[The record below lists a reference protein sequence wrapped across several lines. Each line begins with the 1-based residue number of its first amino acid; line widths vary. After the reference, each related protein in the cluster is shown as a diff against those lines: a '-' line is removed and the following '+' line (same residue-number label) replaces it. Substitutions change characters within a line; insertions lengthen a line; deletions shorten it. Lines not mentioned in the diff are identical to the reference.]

1 MVHTVFIIDENTS
14 GYFCAVGKADS
25 ITENVKKTC
34 LSSTWC
40 THNVGCSS
48 RQRKTWVIFQDLE
61 GDSLL
66 KELSFIRR
74 VLHIDGKIHVF
85 PSQFDRP
92 FTLVYRG
99 SDSLIVFFLIHWSFN
114 PDLSY
119 LYFLNL
125 IHFYSE
131 VFLEVFVWHQ
141 GCDILLIEC
150 VIGCQGLTII
160 LGINLAHFDTVSV
173 GIRQKFSPS

>member
-14 GYFCAVGKADS
+14 SYFCAVGKADS

-48 RQRKTWVIFQDLE
+48 RQRKTWVIFQYLE

-66 KELSFIRR
+66 KELSFIIR
-74 VLHIDGKIHVF
+74 VLHIYGKIHVF
-85 PSQFDRP
+85 PSQFDWP
-92 FTLVYRG
+92 FTLFYRG

-125 IHFYSE
+125 IHFFSE
-131 VFLEVFVWHQ
+131 VFLQVFVGYQ